1 MQLKNK
7 GEKMVNVEFSEGIS
21 ETLDILNHLDKVYTD
36 KIPEKFKNFLDKNKS
51 SSYIPKLD
59 HSKKI
64 NEMNLKESTK
74 DILTTI
80 YIKYWATAEE
90 RSKYTKLLIENEKKY
105 QEELRKKYNIDDLFK
120 NKKTKVETVEN
131 AVAMIE
137 YKKSILTK
145 IKSWFKRIF
154 LINKIM

>member
-105 QEELRKKYNIDDLFK
+105 QEKLRKKYNINDLFK

>member
-1 MQLKNK
+1 M
-7 GEKMVNVEFSEGIS
+7 GNVEFSEGIS

-90 RSKYTKLLIENEKKY
+90 RSKYTKLLIENEKNI
-105 QEELRKKYNIDDLFK
+105 KKN
-120 NKKTKVETVEN
+120 
-131 AVAMIE
+131 
-137 YKKSILTK
+137 
-145 IKSWFKRIF
+145 
-154 LINKIM
+154 

>member
-1 MQLKNK
+1 
-7 GEKMVNVEFSEGIS
+7 MVNVEFSEGIS

-137 YKKSILTK
+137 FKKSILTK

>member
-1 MQLKNK
+1 
-7 GEKMVNVEFSEGIS
+7 MVNVEFSKGIS

>member
-1 MQLKNK
+1 
-7 GEKMVNVEFSEGIS
+7 MVNVEFSEGIS

>member
-1 MQLKNK
+1 MLNI
-7 GEKMVNVEFSEGIS
+7 EFSEGIS

-36 KIPEKFKNFLDKNKS
+36 KIPKKFKNFLDKNKS

-64 NEMNLKESTK
+64 GDMQLKESTK

-80 YIKYWATAEE
+80 YIKYWATYDEKAN
-90 RSKYTKLLIENEKKY
+90 YNKLLAENEREY
-105 QEELRKKYNIDDLFK
+105 QEKLRKKYNTDDLFK
-120 NKKTKVETVEN
+120 NKKATVETVEN
-131 AVAMIE
+131 TTAMVE
-137 YKKSILTK
+137 YKKSIFAK

-154 LINKIM
+154 